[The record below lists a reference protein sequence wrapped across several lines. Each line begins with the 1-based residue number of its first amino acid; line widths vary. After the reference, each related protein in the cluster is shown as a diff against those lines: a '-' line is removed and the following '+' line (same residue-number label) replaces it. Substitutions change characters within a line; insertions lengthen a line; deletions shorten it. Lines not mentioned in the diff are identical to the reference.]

1 VIDDSFITILIITIL
16 NYHNRM
22 FEIKINRKIVSRGFC
37 TILYNMI
44 RFEVSVLLGYDMTSM
59 SDRVPTRRDG

>member
-1 VIDDSFITILIITIL
+1 MIDDSFITILIITIL